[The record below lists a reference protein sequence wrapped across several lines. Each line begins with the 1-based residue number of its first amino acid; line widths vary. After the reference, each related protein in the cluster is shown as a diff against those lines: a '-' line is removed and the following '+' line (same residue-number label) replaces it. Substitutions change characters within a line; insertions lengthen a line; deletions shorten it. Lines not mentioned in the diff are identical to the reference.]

1 MVLSRMQ
8 TLKLMLTLIVLPTA
22 LFCGARAASGDFKE
36 EFNIA
41 NRKLKSTGRSRYFN
55 LMPGYQTVLA
65 SSTTTLTI
73 TVLDET
79 KKVGEITTRVV
90 EEKEEVNGEVT
101 EIAHDFYAMDQET
114 GDVFH
119 FGENVDAYEKG
130 KVVGH
135 TGTWM
140 AYKNGA
146 KPGLLVPGKPEVGM
160 KYYQEIAPGVATDRA
175 EVTSLSGTLKT
186 PAGQFKDCLI
196 AKVSSKAHPTEISY
210 RTYAPNIGLA
220 QFESLKLVRYGMH
233 N

>member
-1 MVLSRMQ
+1 MRTDSSHSRMRLIFALA
-8 TLKLMLTLIVLPTA
+8 TLMS
-22 LFCGARAASGDFKE
+22 LFASASSQSWKE
-36 EFNIA
+36 EFNLA
-41 NRKLKSTGRSRYFN
+41 GRQLTTTGKSKFLILT
-55 LMPGYQTVLA
+55 PGYQIVLA
-65 SSTTTLTI
+65 DQETTLTF
-73 TVLDET
+73 TVLNQT
-79 KKVGEITTRVV
+79 RKVGEVTTRVV

-101 EIAHDFYAMDQET
+101 EIAQDFYAMDQET

-160 KYYQEIAPGVATDRA
+160 RYYQEIAPGVATDRA
-175 EVTSLSGTLKT
+175 EVTSVSGTLKT
-186 PAGQFKDCLI
+186 PAGQFKDCVI
-196 AKVSSKAHPTEISY
+196 AKVSSKTHPTEISV
-210 RTYAPNIGLA
+210 RTYAPNVGLA
-220 QFESLKLVRYGMH
+220 QFESLKLIRYGMR